1 MSDYNPYVE
10 NGYKNRK
17 HYLQCMSEDYGVPLE
32 VVYSL
37 ASVLGKEE
45 DFDGLIS
52 ALEDA
57 EGEFDE
63 MVEC

>member
-1 MSDYNPYVE
+1 MSENIYQE
-10 NGYKNRK
+10 NGYESRE
-17 HYLQCMSEDYGVPLE
+17 HYLQCMSEDYGVPLD

-37 ASVLGKEE
+37 ADIMPGEE
-45 DFDGLIS
+45 FDGLVN

-63 MVEC
+63 E